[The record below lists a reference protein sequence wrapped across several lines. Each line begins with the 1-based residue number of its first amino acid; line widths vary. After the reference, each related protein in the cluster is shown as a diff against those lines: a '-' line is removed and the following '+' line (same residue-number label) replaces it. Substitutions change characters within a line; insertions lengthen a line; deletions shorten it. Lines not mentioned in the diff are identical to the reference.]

1 MAVMV
6 KRVMVLNVAAHI
18 VMAWFVCGATS
29 GAPRWCK
36 TDCKPF
42 IGRWIMHSTSK
53 ELPMTQVQK
62 FPKVAVLLS
71 GCGHLDGAE
80 VREAVLTLLALD
92 QQGAAFVCIAPN
104 APQFHVVNHITGEVV
119 PNAQRNI
126 LEESSRIARVGQC
139 LDLAQAQ
146 VADYDALMMPGGY
159 GVAKS
164 HCTFAFK
171 GADADVR
178 PDVAAFV
185 QGFFDAKKPVG
196 AICIAPALVA
206 LALHQTQDGAAMTL
220 GNDAGCAAAL
230 TRLGQ
235 HNHNTPNATQIVID
249 EAHKL
254 VSTPAYMFDDAKL
267 SDVFAGIDRC
277 VAEVLKR
284 V

>member
-1 MAVMV
+1 MA
-6 KRVMVLNVAAHI
+6 KSPH
-18 VMAWFVCGATS
+18 
-29 GAPRWCK
+29 
-36 TDCKPF
+36 
-42 IGRWIMHSTSK
+42 
-53 ELPMTQVQK
+53 
-62 FPKVAVLLS
+62 VAVLLA

-92 QQGAAFVCIAPN
+92 QHGASYQCIAPN
-104 APQFHVVNHITGEVV
+104 TPQFHVINHATGEVV
-119 PNAQRNI
+119 AGAQRNI

-139 LDLAQAQ
+139 LDLAQAKVQ
-146 VADYDALMMPGGY
+146 DFDALLMPGGY
-159 GVAKS
+159 GVAKN
-164 HCTFAFK
+164 HCSFAFW
-171 GADADVR
+171 GAEADVR

-185 QGFFDAKKPVG
+185 RGFFDAKKPVG

-206 LALHQTQDGAAMTL
+206 LALHQAQDSAAMTL

-230 TRLGQ
+230 TQLGQ

-254 VSTPAYMFDDAKL
+254 VTTPAYMFDDARL
-267 SDVFAGIDRC
+267 SDVFVGIERC